1 MKRYIAVFVIVI
13 MAVYVSIAKVAKKD
27 QKNQP
32 KVDQLQLA
40 SVLINDG
47 YYDRAI
53 EVLKEVDLEQ
63 VDKQKFYILFG
74 FANYKI
80 GNYKD
85 AANMFEKA
93 YSYGNT
99 DKTLV
104 LYIIDSYYRLKDWQK
119 TVDWIDAAREHTYKD
134 PKFYLI
140 KIEAYKNMSDYTK
153 LLSTLDEGIEKFETE
168 RLVFYRVKFYTLME
182 LKLYSSA
189 MEVAEKL
196 LEEKAVTT
204 DDYVAVAK
212 AFFQN
217 GEYDKAIE
225 LLEKAY
231 LLYPEDEKVLVSL
244 ANNYYKKGIYYWS
257 AYFFEKAAKIDP
269 KYYKDAAEVY
279 RKAGMYQRAIDM
291 NALVADRDEKL
302 KQRIGILIDM
312 KRCSQVV
319 GLEDI
324 VKASDVYKD
333 DNIKY
338 AIAYCLYA
346 TDRLEK
352 AESYLKQITQDSVY
366 KKAVQLLQIID
377 RCKKSSEYCYQ
388 EEV

>member
-1 MKRYIAVFVIVI
+1 MKKYIAVFMAVFV
-13 MAVYVSIAKVAKKD
+13 AVYVSIAKVSKKD
-27 QKNQP
+27 KSQP

-53 EVLKEVDLEQ
+53 EVLKEVDPEQ
-63 VDKQKFYILFG
+63 VDKQKFYTLLG

-80 GNYKD
+80 GNYKE
-85 AANMFEKA
+85 AADMFEKA
-93 YSYGNT
+93 YSYNSR
-99 DKTLV
+99 DKNLL
-104 LYIIDSYYRLKDWQK
+104 LYIIDSYYKIKDWQK
-119 TVDWIDAAREHTYKD
+119 TINWIDTAKDYTEKD
-134 PKFYLI
+134 PKFYLL
-140 KIEAYKNMSDYTK
+140 KIEAYKNISDYSK

-168 RLVFYRVKFYTLME
+168 RLMFYRVKFYTLME

-189 MEVAEKL
+189 MEVAQKL

-217 GEYDKAIE
+217 GEYDRAIE

-231 LLYPEDEKVLVSL
+231 LLYPEDEKILVSL
-244 ANNYYKKGIYYWS
+244 ANNYYKKGMYYWS
-257 AYFFEKAAKIDP
+257 AYFFEKAAKLDP

-279 RKAGMYQRAIDM
+279 RKAGMYQRALDM
-291 NALVADRDEKL
+291 NTLVVDRDEKL

-324 VKASDVYKD
+324 IKASDVYKD

-338 AIAYCLYA
+338 ALAYCLYA
-346 TDRLEK
+346 TDRFNK
-352 AESYLKQITQDSVY
+352 AESYLKQITQDNVY

-377 RCKKSSEYCYQ
+377 RCKKSPEYCYQ
-388 EEV
+388 EET